1 MELDL
6 TEILN
11 DWGGCA
17 DDMKSTLGY
26 VFFSW
31 HRYIFMDV
39 KEATI
44 SCSTFN

>member
-26 VFFSW
+26 VFFLLAQVYFHGCQRS
-31 HRYIFMDV
+31 
-39 KEATI
+39 
-44 SCSTFN
+44 NN